1 MSTTEKVQTI
11 EVARNA
17 VAMLE
22 EARTTLAN
30 IAKRIEAIA
39 EVTNCDN
46 EIPLA
51 GVYNR
56 LGLHE
61 AYTMSPYLAKEL
73 ERVSES
79 LIALSDYLYEN
90 NHAMW

>member
-1 MSTTEKVQTI
+1 MTTTEKIQTI
-11 EVARNA
+11 EVARNSIA
-17 VAMLE
+17 TLE
-22 EARTTLAN
+22 EARTTLEN
-30 IAKRIEAIA
+30 ISKRIEAIA
-39 EVTNCDN
+39 ELTAEGG

-61 AYTMSPYLAKEL
+61 AYTMTPYLAREL

-79 LIALSDYLYEN
+79 LVALSDYLYEN